1 MDYVFFVLFQG
12 KDEGRDDAGTPA
24 PSKGDKKLTNQFNFS
39 ERASQTY
46 NNPYRVS
53 GSTDLQLLY
62 RKFTY
67 IKSLHSSKDVYSYCC
82 LHPLSNEQKSM
93 FKSGD
98 SHAV

>member
-1 MDYVFFVLFQG
+1 MNAYLSKSAFDSYYVLSHFQG

-53 GSTDLQLLY
+53 GSTDLQLSHDVTSGIDITSWNKVDKPLVLY
-62 RKFTY
+62 RFGNVT
-67 IKSLHSSKDVYSYCC
+67 
-82 LHPLSNEQKSM
+82 
-93 FKSGD
+93 
-98 SHAV
+98 